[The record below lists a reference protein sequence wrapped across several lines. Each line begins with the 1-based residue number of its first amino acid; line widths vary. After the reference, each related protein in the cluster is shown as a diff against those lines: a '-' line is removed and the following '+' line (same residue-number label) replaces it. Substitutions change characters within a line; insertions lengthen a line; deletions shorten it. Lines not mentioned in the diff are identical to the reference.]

1 MSHNKGIG
9 IRIDF
14 VDILV
19 HDGPFSNNIP
29 PGFQKG
35 CFMFIF
41 MRRVYISTN
50 FEKKKK
56 NRYVPYTILLL
67 KCCPILIL
75 IVSQYNG

>member
-14 VDILV
+14 VDIIV

-56 NRYVPYTILLL
+56 KSLCSLYNSLTEVLSDFDSYRFTI
-67 KCCPILIL
+67 
-75 IVSQYNG
+75 